1 MNAVWKF
8 PLKLLFSQEVEMP
21 VGARPLC
28 VQVQH
33 GTPCIWAQ
41 VDPSTSGRTSRRV
54 TLAPTGYQFEQA
66 PPGDYL
72 GTVQMGELVFHVY
85 VWP

>member
-8 PLKLLFSQEVEMP
+8 PVKLMFSQEIEMP

-28 VQVQH
+28 VQLQAFR
-33 GTPCIWAQ
+33 PCIWAL
-41 VDPSTSGRTSRRV
+41 VDPNTKETTSRRV
-54 TLAPTGYQFEQA
+54 SVVATGQEFDDF
-66 PPGDYL
+66 PPADYL
-72 GTVQMGELVFHVY
+72 GTVQMGELVFHIF